1 MYCKRLGVSDWPRGV
16 PFMAEEEC
24 LHRYRA
30 TGILS
35 CDLSRTDQPGSTYS
49 AQLEVKVCEECGQ
62 VEIWSKTHRDLC
74 NWLQQGQGPS
84 A

>member
-1 MYCKRLGVSDWPRGV
+1 
-16 PFMAEEEC
+16 MAEEKC

-84 A
+84 AKHGGNKKLIAGTR

>member
-1 MYCKRLGVSDWPRGV
+1 
-16 PFMAEEEC
+16 MAEEKC

-49 AQLEVKVCEECGQ
+49 AQLELKSMREVRQ
-62 VEIWSKTHRDLC
+62 VEIWSRDPPGTVQLVTG
-74 NWLQQGQGPS
+74 GQGPS